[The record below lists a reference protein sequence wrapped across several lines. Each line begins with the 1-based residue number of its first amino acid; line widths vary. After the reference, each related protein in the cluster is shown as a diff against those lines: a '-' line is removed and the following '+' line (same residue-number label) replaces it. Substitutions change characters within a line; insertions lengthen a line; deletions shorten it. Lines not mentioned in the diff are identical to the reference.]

1 MRPASEILNLREWV
15 RRKYRLDGW
24 WASIQ
29 LDHAVTWVGRYVE
42 NQLMERDTDGNTR
55 YDLDAL
61 LSDGTEDVSERVNTP
76 EGIAALKAMFG
87 VVGK

>member
-1 MRPASEILNLREWV
+1 MRPASEILNLRAWA

-24 WASIQ
+24 WASVQ

-42 NQLMERDTDGNTR
+42 NKLMERDTEGHEL
-55 YDLDAL
+55 YDLDVL
-61 LSDGTEDVSERVNTP
+61 LSDGSENENNHLNTP

-87 VVGK
+87 AVGK